1 MDCSP
6 KCERSGILPCVKYPA
21 DEDDNEKECK
31 EEIECE
37 ECFQP
42 HDVNKL
48 LDPKVKKERL
58 QNNVFKVIQKV
69 TIIDSYIRT
78 VIQCFIFVYIF
89 FISRNKWQKVLQN
102 QKVLVICRTLYYND
116 INISNFYL

>member
-48 LDPKVKKERL
+48 LDPKVKKGTATE
-58 QNNVFKVIQKV
+58 QCIQSDSESNNH
-69 TIIDSYIRT
+69 
-78 VIQCFIFVYIF
+78 
-89 FISRNKWQKVLQN
+89 
-102 QKVLVICRTLYYND
+102 
-116 INISNFYL
+116 